1 MNLELLAQWSQIA
14 GAAIFVV
21 VTIVV
26 WRRWIAP
33 AVQSYQD
40 AKNADLAA
48 AEARR
53 DRMQSEA
60 DEARVDAEQAEA
72 EARMIGERAKSDADA
87 ERKRIL
93 AEAQE
98 ESERLVRNAN
108 GEIARARMAARERLR
123 IEFIEKALIRARSQA
138 VDTLDDAANESLIE
152 ETVDTL
158 VRGAA
163 DA

>member
-1 MNLELLAQWSQIA
+1 MSLELLAQWSQIA

-21 VTIVV
+21 VTIAV

-33 AVQSYQD
+33 AIQNYQE

-53 DRMQSEA
+53 DRMRSEA
-60 DEARVDAEQAEA
+60 DEARADAEQAEA
-72 EARMIGERAKSDADA
+72 EARTIGERAKSDADA

-108 GEIARARMAARERLR
+108 GEIARARMAARDRLR

-138 VDTLDDAANESLIE
+138 ADTLDDAANESLIE

>member
-1 MNLELLAQWSQIA
+1 M
-14 GAAIFVV
+14 
-21 VTIVV
+21 
-26 WRRWIAP
+26 R
-33 AVQSYQD
+33 
-40 AKNADLAA
+40 
-48 AEARR
+48 
-53 DRMQSEA
+53 SEA
-60 DEARVDAEQAEA
+60 DEARADAEQAEA
-72 EARMIGERAKSDADA
+72 EARTIGERAKSDADA

-108 GEIARARMAARERLR
+108 GEIARARMAARDRLR

-138 VDTLDDAANESLIE
+138 ADTLDDAANESLIE

>member
-1 MNLELLAQWSQIA
+1 MSLELLAQWSQIA

-21 VTIVV
+21 VTIAV

-33 AVQSYQD
+33 AIQNYQE
-40 AKNADLAA
+40 AKNTDLAA

-53 DRMQSEA
+53 DRMRSEA
-60 DEARVDAEQAEA
+60 DEARADAEQAEA
-72 EARMIGERAKSDADA
+72 EARTIGERAKSDADA

-108 GEIARARMAARERLR
+108 GEIARARMAARDRLR

-138 VDTLDDAANESLIE
+138 ADTLDDAANESLIE

>member
-21 VTIVV
+21 VTIAV

-33 AVQSYQD
+33 AIQNYQE

-53 DRMQSEA
+53 DRMRSEA
-60 DEARVDAEQAEA
+60 DEARADAAQAEA
-72 EARMIGERAKSDADA
+72 EARTIGERAKSDADA

-108 GEIARARMAARERLR
+108 GEIARARMAARDRLR

-138 VDTLDDAANESLIE
+138 ADTLDDAANESLIE

>member
-21 VTIVV
+21 VTIAV

-33 AVQSYQD
+33 AIQNYQE

-53 DRMQSEA
+53 DRMRSEA
-60 DEARVDAEQAEA
+60 DEARADAEQAEA
-72 EARMIGERAKSDADA
+72 EARTIGERAKSDADA

-108 GEIARARMAARERLR
+108 GEIARARMAARDRLR
-123 IEFIEKALIRARSQA
+123 IEFIEQALIRARSQA
-138 VDTLDDAANESLIE
+138 ADTLDDAANESLIE

>member
-21 VTIVV
+21 VTIAV

-33 AVQSYQD
+33 AIQNYQE

-53 DRMQSEA
+53 DRMRSEA
-60 DEARVDAEQAEA
+60 DEARADAEQAEA
-72 EARMIGERAKSDADA
+72 EARTIGERAKSDADA
-87 ERKRIL
+87 DRKRIL

-108 GEIARARMAARERLR
+108 GEIARARMAARDRLR

-138 VDTLDDAANESLIE
+138 ADTLDDAANESLIE

>member
-21 VTIVV
+21 VTIAV

-33 AVQSYQD
+33 AIQNYQE

-53 DRMQSEA
+53 DRMRSEA
-60 DEARVDAEQAEA
+60 DEARADAEQAEA
-72 EARMIGERAKSDADA
+72 EARTIGERAKSDADA

-108 GEIARARMAARERLR
+108 GEIARARMAARDRLR

-138 VDTLDDAANESLIE
+138 ADTLDDAANESLIE

>member
-1 MNLELLAQWSQIA
+1 MSLELLAQWSQIA

-21 VTIVV
+21 VTIAV

-33 AVQSYQD
+33 AIQNYQE

-53 DRMQSEA
+53 DRMRSEA
-60 DEARVDAEQAEA
+60 DEARADAAQAEA
-72 EARMIGERAKSDADA
+72 EARTIGERAKSDADA

-108 GEIARARMAARERLR
+108 GEIARARMAARDRLR

-138 VDTLDDAANESLIE
+138 ADTLDDAANESLIE

>member
-21 VTIVV
+21 VTIAV

-33 AVQSYQD
+33 AIQNYQD

-53 DRMQSEA
+53 DRMRSEA
-60 DEARVDAEQAEA
+60 DEARADAEQAEA
-72 EARMIGERAKSDADA
+72 EARTIGERAKSDADA

-108 GEIARARMAARERLR
+108 GEIARARMAARDRLR

-138 VDTLDDAANESLIE
+138 ADTLDDAANESLIE

>member
-21 VTIVV
+21 VTIAV

-33 AVQSYQD
+33 AIQNYQE

-53 DRMQSEA
+53 DRMRSEA
-60 DEARVDAEQAEA
+60 DEARADAEQAEA
-72 EARMIGERAKSDADA
+72 EARTIGERAKSDADA

-93 AEAQE
+93 AEAQA

-108 GEIARARMAARERLR
+108 GEIARARMAARDRLR

-138 VDTLDDAANESLIE
+138 ADTLDDAANESLIE